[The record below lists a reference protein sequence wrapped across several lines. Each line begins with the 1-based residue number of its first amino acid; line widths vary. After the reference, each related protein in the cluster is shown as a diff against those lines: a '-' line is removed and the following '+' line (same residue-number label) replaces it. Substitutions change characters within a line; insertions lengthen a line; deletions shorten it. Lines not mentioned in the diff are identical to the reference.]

1 MPQQQREP
9 ANGTGTI
16 KGPAGGGMEVTAG
29 GGERYLVQLDG
40 QNPQVEYFGS
50 AETSWLRPGLIV
62 RFTATIDKRG
72 KILEEVTQMDAITL
86 REGYVIGVIF
96 DNLPA
101 NNDGAGL
108 FQEPKPDKPVKKA
121 PPPDNVAVTIIGRL
135 TEIKNGKF
143 QVQIPGKAIKGE
155 LAEGAKVSVDYTN
168 LSLVRPGDKIEF
180 QGWSPAGMKQ
190 FVFANRATVT
200 AAEKLVGETKK
211 RKPTEKPDDKADEKP
226 AEKPAEKPGEKP
238 AGKTAE

>member
-1 MPQQQREP
+1 
-9 ANGTGTI
+9 
-16 KGPAGGGMEVTAG
+16 MEVQAD
-29 GGERYLVQLDG
+29 GGERYVVQLEG
-40 QNPQVEYFGS
+40 QNPQVEYTGA

-62 RFTATIDKRG
+62 RFTATVDKRG

-86 REGYVIGVIF
+86 REGYVVGVIV

-101 NNDGAGL
+101 GNDGAGL
-108 FQEPKPDKPVKKA
+108 FQEPKPEKPMKKA
-121 PPPDNVAVTIIGRL
+121 PPPDNMPVTIIGRL

-143 QVQIPGKAIKGE
+143 QVQIPGKVVKGE

-168 LSLVRPGDKIEF
+168 LSLVKPGDKIEF

-200 AAEKLVGETKK
+200 ATEKLAGETKK
-211 RKPTEKPDDKADEKP
+211 RRTLEKPAEKGDEKGDEKP
-226 AEKPAEKPGEKP
+226 AEKPAAEKASE
-238 AGKTAE
+238 